1 MPPVLLKGTR
11 SPSRRY
17 RVYSFDLKNSS
28 PFCASGRKKRRS
40 ASTRK
45 FPDKRKHGPR
55 LVVRA
60 RAAIPDE
67 FSSVP
72 IKTVPQVPVELK
84 LRSAKASRKT
94 LGLEESSDAD
104 FTDSEFTIIESES
117 DSETAPENYY
127 YQPGQYIFSPELNRV
142 EDRSVIRSCSAFL

>member
-1 MPPVLLKGTR
+1 M
-11 SPSRRY
+11 
-17 RVYSFDLKNSS
+17 
-28 PFCASGRKKRRS
+28 
-40 ASTRK
+40 
-45 FPDKRKHGPR
+45 
-55 LVVRA
+55 VRA

-72 IKTVPQVPVELK
+72 IKTVPQVPVQLK

-94 LGLEESSDAD
+94 LGLEESSDTD

-127 YQPGQYIFSPELNRV
+127 YPPGQYIFSPELNRV
-142 EDRSVIRSCSAFL
+142 EDRSVVRSCSAFLWWILPLTRVEMPALLKSTRLWWANYMGLINTVCGQVLTVGMPRTTSDSSMIGLH